1 MTCLRGFIVRI
12 TLLKMGNTENY
23 IICIPFE
30 MISFSLKIDMIN
42 IRCWAKANIIVHLH
56 FHCIISGCSLPTKLT
71 LSSI

>member
-12 TLLKMGNTENY
+12 TLLKTVNTENY
-23 IICIPFE
+23 IICILFE

-42 IRCWAKANIIVHLH
+42 SRCWAKANITVYLL
-56 FHCIISGCSLPTKLT
+56 FHCIISGCSLPAKLM